1 MACRS
6 CRNTTNYR
14 TAQAPRR
21 TDQSRA
27 RQAAAGVPG
36 MSSAIIRRRVE
47 RNFTTLPN
55 SLIED
60 TQLGWKT
67 LGLLVYLL
75 HLPADWRLN
84 LAHLGTRRSGHG
96 SNMEGTKSALRE
108 LQRCGYLAIRRGRD
122 DSGKF
127 KKDETDWFVT
137 DVPHDFCEDAE
148 CSTSKGT
155 QPQAGF
161 PHVDYPHVENPPLLS
176 NKFNQELKTTTTEP
190 EARTCSSGVFDSLII
205 EPAIASF
212 LPQLLET
219 LRMAG
224 VTDPAHAQD
233 LLDELAGTIDAG
245 KRGERQKVGNPVAW
259 LKSVASTEDFTR
271 ARCFDIQTR
280 RRSAKAHDQRMTS
293 KPDVALDPAAMSK
306 GEEMFAGVRRLQQS
320 QSQHP

>member
-1 MACRS
+1 
-6 CRNTTNYR
+6 
-14 TAQAPRR
+14 
-21 TDQSRA
+21 
-27 RQAAAGVPG
+27 

-60 TQLGWKT
+60 TQLGWKS

-96 SNMEGTKSALRE
+96 SNMEGTKSAVGE

-137 DVPHDFCEDAE
+137 DVPHDFCENAE
-148 CSTSKGT
+148 CSASKGT

-161 PHVDYPHVENPPLLS
+161 PRMDNPRVENPPLLS
-176 NKFNQELKTTTTEP
+176 NNSNQVLKTTTTAP
-190 EARTCSSGVFDSLII
+190 EARTSSSGVFDDLAI
-205 EPAIASF
+205 EPSITPH
-212 LPQLLET
+212 LTQLLHVLT
-219 LRMAG
+219 IAG
-224 VTDPAHAQD
+224 ITDPAIAQD

-245 KRGERQKVGNPVAW
+245 KRGERQIVGNPIAW
-259 LKSVASTEDFTR
+259 LKSVASIKDFTR

-280 RRSAKAHDQRMTS
+280 RQSAKVCDQRMAS
-293 KPDVALDPAAMSK
+293 KPDVALDPAAMAK

-320 QSQHP
+320 QPQHH